1 MVLPEAKSI
10 SAFPAANSADHVP
23 YEGVAASFNEQL
35 WYAVYTNVNQ
45 EKQVAKQLGQRSIE
59 HLLPL
64 YDSVRL
70 WKDRRVRLHMPLFP
84 GYVFVRFALRDRLQ
98 VLQIP
103 SVVRLVGFGG
113 QPYPLAGTEIESLRA
128 GIMNGLRIEPHPYLT
143 VGARVRIVRG
153 PLAGAE
159 GILAQKKNLCRVV
172 LTLDLIA
179 RAAAVEVGATD
190 IERIS

>member
-1 MVLPEAKSI
+1 MAT
-10 SAFPAANSADHVP
+10 PAVNTTDHVP
-23 YEGVAASFNEQL
+23 YPGMALSFFEPL
-35 WYAVYTNVNQ
+35 WYAVYTNVNH
-45 EKQVAKQLGQRSIE
+45 EKHVAQQLGQRSIE

-64 YDSVRL
+64 YDSVRR
-70 WKDRRVRLHMPLFP
+70 WKDRRVRLQRPLFP
-84 GYVFVRFALRDRLQ
+84 GYVFVRLALRDRLQ

-113 QPYPLAGTEIESLRA
+113 QPYPLPDTEIESLRKA
-128 GIMNGLRIEPHPYLT
+128 IMNALRIEPHPYLT
-143 VGARVRIVRG
+143 VGSRVRIVRG
-153 PLAGAE
+153 PLAGVE

-179 RAAAVEVGATD
+179 RAAAVEVDATD